1 MLASR
6 LHGTEDIRLEEIPD
20 VEPGPGE
27 VRLKVAHNGIC
38 GSDLHM
44 YFQGQLARSE
54 PFTVGHEYSGVVD
67 RVGDG
72 VTGITPGTPVA
83 VRPFFR
89 CGECD
94 RCRRG
99 LPHLHTPMKVLGCG
113 AEEGGGLAEYS
124 VATADQVFALPEGV
138 TLEQGALVEPMAVS
152 YNGIRRGEVEAG
164 MRTVIFGAGPIGIGV
179 LLGLRSLGV
188 DDIVVVEPSAP
199 RRASIAAL
207 GADEVLDPTTD
218 DVVRAVRA
226 RTGGRGADVVFEC
239 AGVEASFVQSIVVA
253 GARGRVVVLAIYERD
268 VGFNPSMMM
277 MDEVELR
284 GALGYED
291 GCYEAV
297 IDLMARG
304 SYPTTG
310 WVEHIPWSGLIDEGF
325 APLRRGERM
334 KVMVDLPGSGG
345 VI

>member
-6 LHGTEDIRLEEIPD
+6 LYGTEDIRFEEIPD

-44 YFQGQLARSE
+44 YFQGQLARPE
-54 PFTVGHEYSGVVD
+54 PFTIGHEFAGVVD
-67 RVGDG
+67 TVGAG
-72 VTGITPGTPVA
+72 VTGIVPGTPVA
-83 VRPFFR
+83 VRPFLR
-89 CGECD
+89 CATCD
-94 RCRRG
+94 RCTGG
-99 LPHLHTPMKVLGCG
+99 LPHLHTPMRVLGCG
-113 AEEGGGLAEYS
+113 AAEGGGLAEYC
-124 VATADQVFALPEGV
+124 VAEAQHVFALPDGV

-188 DDIVVVEPSAP
+188 DDVVVVEPSAS
-199 RRASIAAL
+199 RRAAIAAL
-207 GADEVLDPTTD
+207 GATDVIDPAATD
-218 DVVRAVRA
+218 VIRTVMA

-253 GARGRVVVLAIYERD
+253 GARGRVVVLAVYEQN
-268 VGFNPSMMM
+268 VSFNPSMMM

-291 GCYEAV
+291 GCYETV
-297 IDLMARG
+297 IELMAKG
-304 SYPTTG
+304 CYPTAG
-310 WVEHIPWSGLIDEGF
+310 WVEHIPWNSLIDEGF

-334 KVMVDLPGSGG
+334 KVMVDLP
-345 VI
+345 